1 MLERT
6 AAGLESCTLQR
17 VLPKPTKS
25 CRQLHTGFWQHG
37 ASAIDLS
44 SIWPGPP
51 RTADSEPA
59 DVDSGPR
66 QGQTNLLASAF
77 LLDFLYPSATLPLLR
92 RIYPKLPRTQ
102 DAHHQTVV
110 PRRRQFSSAAADLA
124 LDSTSTVMARSRDVD
139 LGDGGPPRSGLGVGG
154 TPAALESRPDRTESK
169 KHHHPSTA
177 ATQTEAVDLS
187 EYDAQE
193 MLDRLKQLIDDAGH
207 LYNDVWDLYT
217 HADHEN
223 RLELRAGLV
232 KYLVRSHGV
241 VENGRA
247 LSVFRQIPQDEW
259 DDDLLASGVLLFLR
273 NADLPSAI
281 DNFKTGLAAK
291 GLTGGLEY
299 LLADAISSRKWIFA
313 LDVWVAY
320 CTAQAK
326 KSPRRKPSADRLKKL
341 EGLPNQGNLYFAF
354 RNFLVSDGAE
364 YRQQLRQSPVS
375 DMACNVFRK
384 HFAHMALWQPCSP
397 DQAAIILETLNDKDL
412 YNDYF
417 VRMFDR
423 WYEKLEPQSNI
434 VKLPAMYQKFRNLPN
449 AKPAMPVLRGMF
461 KVHFPKDIAALEQ
474 LYHDWIRF
482 RGDLNQWGYEKFLKL
497 YAQRG
502 DVAAVQKLW
511 VKYVKAYPEVLKTP
525 RAFRSTL
532 NVYAQAGDAAQAEKA
547 LQEMFSKY
555 GVEPDLDCWNTLLK
569 AYMRVNDY
577 PQVLRCFDEISE
589 KHAPDSFTYAHVMA
603 MSSKKGDLE
612 TTLDFFNRSQV
623 AQVPITKEIGLALV
637 VAYCQNDLLV
647 EAERLCIEMAE
658 RKLTHAAIWNQLL
671 NFYGEARDLRK
682 CYAILERMKNF
693 GVQWDDDT
701 HRFLLQA
708 LVNVNQIHSAYALL
722 KGAEDEELFSVTPE
736 HYAIVMAG
744 AARVGE
750 YLLVNS
756 LHHRLQKSNMPVS
769 FKALIAVVE
778 TAVQRK
784 PGVGRTLNLSK
795 ELVEHFRQD
804 VAGSSG
810 EPGHTAT
817 SSSPT
822 NQSANPAMSKS
833 DQQNVGRAI
842 MLLVELR
849 EFGTVE
855 ELMTL
860 YNGLFPQ
867 FKNNHYPP
875 NVMSAL
881 MLAYYKD
888 ENMDKVMEL
897 WHKTWEQMLKTGKN
911 SSTER
916 IYSGHEYD
924 LSRVLNIVLRVF
936 RDQNDG
942 QGLSDCINRVTKEG
956 FKLTCATWSLAV
968 RYLAELGRWERA
980 MYWCETMLMDGWRG
994 WNWGRNNGEKAAA
1007 LNTRFLRAPKQ
1018 VVFRLQ
1024 QKWLDMRKMAAW
1036 SQDVSHQLHNVQE
1049 HFPRLY
1055 HAFTTSDME
1064 TLPLIYQAKEDTT
1077 SARDVD
1083 KVLRNMPYKEL
1094 IKAKEQL
1101 LKQLAK
1107 EQKREKSLGMATA
1120 APMTAAEHQEWKQ
1133 ELHKRIRRYAAKW
1146 AQRREER
1153 FAKAEAAEDSSSAS
1167 ATTTDPDQV
1176 VAGERSGYWN
1186 NFWNRYDQRPHGERR
1201 TQHAKRTTRSRD
1213 LGRKPRSESGAASK
1227 QRSND
1232 HTKR

>member
-51 RTADSEPA
+51 RATDSESA
-59 DVDSGPR
+59 DVDPGPR
-66 QGQTNLLASAF
+66 YQQTNLLASAF

-102 DAHHQTVV
+102 DGYSNTVE
-110 PRRRQFSSAAADLA
+110 PRRRQFSSAAVDLT
-124 LDSTSTVMARSRDVD
+124 LDSTTTTRARSS
-139 LGDGGPPRSGLGVGG
+139 DGNSGEGGLHKVIPSDRPP
-154 TPAALESRPDRTESK
+154 ALENRQDGADSNN
-169 KHHHPSTA
+169 HHHSPITG
-177 ATQTEAVDLS
+177 TQAGPIDLS
-187 EYDAQE
+187 KYDAQE
-193 MLDRLKQLIDDAGH
+193 TLDRLKQLIDDAGT
-207 LYNDVWDLYT
+207 LYSEIWDLYM
-217 HADHEN
+217 HADHQN

-259 DDDLLASGVLLFLR
+259 DNDLLASGILLFLR

-281 DNFKTGLAAK
+281 DHFKAGLESK
-291 GLTGGLEY
+291 GLTGGVEY
-299 LLADAISSRKWIFA
+299 LLADAISSRKWTPA

-320 CTAQAK
+320 YTAQAK
-326 KSPRRKPSADRLKKL
+326 KYPRRKPSAYRLKEL
-341 EGLPNQGNLYFAF
+341 ESIPNQGSLYFAF

-364 YRQQLRQSPVS
+364 YQQKLKQSPVS
-375 DMACNVFRK
+375 DMALRVFRK
-384 HFAHMALWQPCSP
+384 HFARMALWEPCSP

-434 VKLPAMYQKFRNLPN
+434 VKLPAMYQKFRDLPN

-474 LYHDWIRF
+474 LYQDWIRF

-502 DVAAVQKLW
+502 DVAAVQNLW
-511 VKYVKAYPEVLKTP
+511 AKYVKTYPEVLRTP

-532 NVYAQAGDAAQAEKA
+532 NVYAQAGDVAQAEKA
-547 LQEMFSKY
+547 FQEMSSKY
-555 GVEPDLDCWNTLLK
+555 GVEPDVDCWNTLLK
-569 AYMRVNDY
+569 TYMRTNDY
-577 PQVLRCFDEISE
+577 PQVLRCFDEISK

-612 TTLDFFNRSQV
+612 TTLNFFNRSQE

-637 VAYCQNDLLV
+637 VAYCQNDLLM

-658 RKLTHAAIWNQLL
+658 RKLTHTTIWNQLL
-671 NFYGEARDLRK
+671 NFNGEARDLQR
-682 CYAILERMKNF
+682 CYVILERMKNF

-708 LVNVNQIHSAYALL
+708 LVNVNQIHPAYALL

-750 YLLVNS
+750 HLLVNS
-756 LHHRLQKSNMPVS
+756 LHHRLEKSNTPVS

-778 TAVQRK
+778 TAMRQK

-804 VAGSSG
+804 VAGSTG
-810 EPGHTAT
+810 EPGQTVT
-817 SSSPT
+817 SNSST
-822 NQSANPAMSKS
+822 YLSANPTMSKNE
-833 DQQNVGRAI
+833 QQNVGRAI
-842 MLLVELR
+842 MLLVEMR
-849 EFGTVE
+849 EFGTAE

-860 YNGLFPQ
+860 YNGLVPPFQ
-867 FKNNHYPP
+867 DEQYPP

-888 ENMDKVMEL
+888 ESLDKVMEL
-897 WHKTWEQMLKTGKN
+897 WQKTWEQMLKTGKN
-911 SSTER
+911 DSVGR

-924 LSRVLNIVLRVF
+924 LSRVLNVVLRVY
-936 RDQNDG
+936 RDRNDG
-942 QGLSDCINRVTKEG
+942 QGLSDCIDRVTKEG
-956 FKLTCATWSLAV
+956 FKLTCATWSLAI
-968 RYLAELGRWERA
+968 RYLAELGRWQRA

-994 WNWGRNNGEKAAA
+994 WNWGRNNREKAAM

-1018 VVFRLQ
+1018 LVFRLQ

-1036 SQDVSHQLHNVQE
+1036 SQDVSHQLHKVQQ

-1064 TLPLIYQAKEDTT
+1064 TLPLIYQVKEDATLV
-1077 SARDVD
+1077 RDVD
-1083 KVLRNMPYKEL
+1083 KIIRSMPYKEL
-1094 IKAKEQL
+1094 MKAKEQL
-1101 LKQLAK
+1101 LKQMAK
-1107 EQKREKSLGMATA
+1107 EKKHDQSLGMPTT
-1120 APMTAAEHQEWKQ
+1120 APMTAAEQQAWKQ
-1133 ELHKRIRRYAAKW
+1133 ELHRKVRRYAVTWAK
-1146 AQRREER
+1146 RRKER
-1153 FAKAEAAEDSSSAS
+1153 FDNAEDSSSEGEMSSSTA
-1167 ATTTDPDQV
+1167 ADPDQV
-1176 VAGERSGYWN
+1176 VAQERTAYWDD
-1186 NFWNRYDQRPHGERR
+1186 FWSRYDQRPHGERR
-1201 TQHAKRTTRSRD
+1201 TLHVKRSTRSND
-1213 LGRKPRSESGAASK
+1213 KDRKRRPESSAASK
-1227 QRSND
+1227 QRSGGDN
-1232 HTKR
+1232 KW